1 MTVLI
6 DTHCW
11 LWWMVSPERLSNQA
25 LDIIQDGENTILFS
39 AVSSW
44 EIAIKYAIGKI
55 NLPEP
60 PDEFI
65 PKRLIR
71 DGFTSISIEHTHAL
85 FTASL
90 PRHHNDPFDRLL
102 IAQALLE
109 QVPIITADAAIELY
123 DVDIIRAD
131 QS

>member
-60 PDEFI
+60 PDEF
-65 PKRLIR
+65 
-71 DGFTSISIEHTHAL
+71 
-85 FTASL
+85 
-90 PRHHNDPFDRLL
+90 
-102 IAQALLE
+102 
-109 QVPIITADAAIELY
+109 
-123 DVDIIRAD
+123 
-131 QS
+131 